1 MENQSSYNFS
11 HIVFITFGASIGGFL
26 FGFDTAV
33 INGATAA
40 IKNALNASDSELGL
54 IVSLT
59 LIAAAFGAFF
69 GGILAHRLGRLPCMF
84 LSAGLFILSSIGS
97 ALHFGVYDFI
107 LWRLIAG
114 VGIGIVSVVVPIYLA
129 ELAPAHIRGRM
140 IAFHQLAIIAGI
152 FFATLANY
160 FILHILGSD
169 WTQIAG
175 LDLWK
180 GILCLEAL
188 PAIVYLIAALF
199 LPESPCYLLQKNREK
214 KAFST
219 LSQIDES
226 TAETRFYS
234 IKNSLTKQVASFG
247 ASLGAQKTPYVLIA
261 GLGLAIFQQL
271 VGINVIF
278 YYGNL
283 LWSSVGFDGNDSL
296 LTSLITGGISIF
308 MSIVAIVLVDSIGRK
323 PLLLIGS
330 VGMSITL
337 AALGFC
343 FGFDGKMGEGTSF
356 LALICANL
364 YVAFFAATWGPVMW
378 VMLGEMFSNQI
389 RALAIAVCGVAQWLA
404 NFAVSWSFPVLSGS
418 GGIGV
423 GATYFIYAACAFA
436 SFIFVMVFVRENKGK
451 ELEEM

>member
-1 MENQSSYNFS
+1 MEKQSSYNFS
-11 HIVFITFGASIGGFL
+11 YIVFITLCATIGGFL

-33 INGATAA
+33 INGATVA
-40 IKNALNASDSELGL
+40 IKNALGASDNELGL

-69 GGILAHRLGRLPCMF
+69 GGVLANKLGRLPCMF

-97 ALHFGVYDFI
+97 ALHFGVYDFL

-140 IAFHQLAIIAGI
+140 IVFHQLAIVSGI

-160 FILHILGSD
+160 CIIHLLGD
-169 WTQIAG
+169 NWTQIVG
-175 LDLWK
+175 FDLWK
-180 GILCLEAL
+180 GILCLEIL
-188 PAIVYLIAALF
+188 PAIAYLILILF
-199 LPESPCYLLQKNREK
+199 LPESPCYLLQKNRED
-214 KAFST
+214 KAFSI
-219 LSQIDES
+219 LSQIDED
-226 TAETRFYS
+226 TAQIKFDS
-234 IKNSLTKQVASFG
+234 IKNTLFDKTTSF
-247 ASLGAQKTPYVLIA
+247 ANLFNLGTQKTPFVLIT
-261 GLGLAIFQQL
+261 GLGLAIFQQF

-283 LWSSVGFDGNDSL
+283 LWSSVGFNESDAL
-296 LTSLITGGISIF
+296 LTNLITGGISIF
-308 MSIVAIVLVDSIGRK
+308 MTIMAIVLVDKIGRK

-330 VGMSITL
+330 AGMSLTL
-337 AALGFC
+337 LTLGFC
-343 FGFDGKMGEGTSF
+343 FYIGMDKGAGFI
-356 LALICANL
+356 ALICANL
-364 YVAFFAATWGPVMW
+364 YVAFFSATWGPVMW

-389 RALAIAVCGVAQWLA
+389 RALAIALCGVAQWLA
-404 NFAVSWSFPVLSGS
+404 NFAVSWSFPVLSGE

-423 GATYFIYAACAFA
+423 GATYFIYTAFGFV
-436 SFIFVMVFVRENKGK
+436 SFIFVMIFVRENKGK